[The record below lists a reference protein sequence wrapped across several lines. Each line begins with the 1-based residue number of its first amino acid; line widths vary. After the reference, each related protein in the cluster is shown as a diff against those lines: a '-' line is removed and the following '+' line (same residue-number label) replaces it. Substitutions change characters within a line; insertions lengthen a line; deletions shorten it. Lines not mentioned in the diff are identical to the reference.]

1 MLESSIFAVRCVCS
15 CSCKIFAILPH
26 PTTSGPASMQHR
38 CTWHIKQ
45 TTFFIS
51 LHHWRCYIKE
61 NSHLFPAAAGIK
73 WHNWK
78 FTRNLWNFNS
88 IQFTKII
95 KFSSSSSFID
105 IYDYYSRFF
114 FSIHSKTF
122 WQQIFLQI
130 FSIEQVFI
138 TTFLVSKWILILKC
152 KLKKLSI
159 HRHKISINDR
169 VLLRNA
175 NEFC

>member
-61 NSHLFPAAAGIK
+61 NSHLFPAAANIK

-78 FTRNLWNFNS
+78 FTRNLWNFDS
-88 IQFTKII
+88 IHFTKNYQIL
-95 KFSSSSSFID
+95 FFFSSFID
-105 IYDYYSRFF
+105 IYDYYSRFQF
-114 FSIHSKTF
+114 IQRHSDNKYF
-122 WQQIFLQI
+122 CRIFQSNR
-130 FSIEQVFI
+130 F
-138 TTFLVSKWILILKC
+138 
-152 KLKKLSI
+152 
-159 HRHKISINDR
+159 
-169 VLLRNA
+169 LLRRFSCRSEFLFLNA
-175 NEFC
+175 S

>member
-61 NSHLFPAAAGIK
+61 NSHLFPAAAVIK

-95 KFSSSSSFID
+95 KFSSSSSSFID
-105 IYDYYSRFF
+105 IYDYNSRFF
-114 FSIHSKTF
+114 FQFIQRHSDNKYF
-122 WQQIFLQI
+122 CRIFQ
-130 FSIEQVFI
+130 SNR
-138 TTFLVSKWILILKC
+138 FLLRRFSKWILILKC
-152 KLKKLSI
+152 KLKNYQFTDIKY
-159 HRHKISINDR
+159 R
-169 VLLRNA
+169 
-175 NEFC
+175 